1 VKSVRTAVERAD
13 SALRKLEKLINRH
26 SNNRLIKALKYIK
39 AEFPNTG
46 HITWSK
52 FSSLITLREDPRTVI
67 YRINNEIYRGLTEP
81 VKYSYNDVLS
91 LRSKHFKAANG
102 KVGYAFTPL

>member
-1 VKSVRTAVERAD
+1 MKSVRTAVKRAD
-13 SALRKLEKLINRH
+13 SALYKLKKLIDKY
-26 SNNRLIKALKYIK
+26 SSNRLIKALKYIK

-67 YRINNEIYRGLTEP
+67 YKINDEIYQGLTEP

-91 LRSKHFKAANG
+91 LRSKYFKAVNG
-102 KVGYAFTPL
+102 KVGYAFTLL